1 MSPLKND
8 MKAMRTVSHWK
19 SRVAEKSGYSHSG
32 QDCLTDDKIGLC
44 HATVAKLFEIAHKAQ
59 EAGKQIDKTLYD
71 KAKDDYE
78 EAFYRVCIR
87 GSRELCWFP

>member
-1 MSPLKND
+1 MPP
-8 MKAMRTVSHWK
+8 
-19 SRVAEKSGYSHSG
+19 
-32 QDCLTDDKIGLC
+32 Q
-44 HATVAKLFEIAHKAQ
+44 TVAKLFEIAHKAQ

-78 EAFYRVCIR
+78 EAFLSVCIR